1 MTLNRHTHLNAI
13 HSFKGEI
20 YALKRKEG
28 GLEFYFRATTEVD
41 WTRDER
47 TPRVD

>member
-28 GLEFYFRATTEVD
+28 GLDFYFR
-41 WTRDER
+41 
-47 TPRVD
+47 PLQRVIGQGM